1 LAIALRAALLIFS
14 VPYFYEKR
22 KLIAV
27 SLLLIANLPRKCD
40 FSHLIATFLAMTR
53 ENGKGCRYR

>member
-14 VPYFYEKR
+14 VPYFYETKCF
-22 KLIAV
+22 AV